1 MVKKMDD
8 ERKEELNQED
18 RENNSHYSDWL
29 SDNKDRLIDDFI
41 DENPTLFIKFCSE
54 RYSHR
59 GD

>member
-18 RENNSHYSDWL
+18 RENNSHYSDWFG
-29 SDNKDRLIDDFI
+29 DNKNRLKEDFLE
-41 DENPTLFIKFCSE
+41 ENETQFNKFCSE